1 MSAGVAAI
9 RRGQAAGMISDYV
22 ALTKPGIILLLELTT
37 FAAMVVAAH
46 GWPGFP
52 VVLWTMTAGALASGG
67 AGAVNCWYDRDID
80 ASMARTRR
88 RPIPDGRID
97 PSAALWFGIVL
108 GTVAVL
114 ELAVLVNLLAAAMC
128 LAGYLAYVL
137 LYTMYLKRNTV
148 QNIVV
153 GGVAGAIPPLVG
165 WAAVTGRLDLT
176 AFFMFALVFYWTP
189 PHFWSLA
196 LLIQSDYRRADVPML
211 PAVVGSGETRRQ
223 ILLWTLLLV
232 AVSVLPFVAGSFG
245 FGYLVAAMA
254 LGALFVALALRAVRL
269 GTSRSARQVF
279 YYSLIYLAAIF
290 VVMVVVS
297 TV

>member
-1 MSAGVAAI
+1 MSAGVAAL
-9 RRGQAAGMISDYV
+9 RRAQATAVVSDYI
-22 ALTKPGIILLLELTT
+22 ALTKPGIIFLLELIT

-46 GWPGFP
+46 GWPGFS
-52 VVLWTMTAGALASGG
+52 VVFWTMTAGALASGG

-88 RPIPDGRID
+88 RPLPDGRIA
-97 PSAALWFGIVL
+97 PAAALWFGILL
-108 GTVAVL
+108 GAVAVL
-114 ELAVLVNLLAAAMC
+114 ELAFMVNLLAATMC
-128 LAGYLAYVL
+128 LSGYLAYVL

-176 AFFMFALVFYWTP
+176 ALFMFALVFYWTP

-196 LLIQSDYRRADVPML
+196 LLVQSDYRRADVPML
-211 PAVVGSGETRRQ
+211 PAVAGAEETRRQ
-223 ILLWTLLLV
+223 ILLWTVLLV

-245 FGYLVAAMA
+245 LVYLAAA
-254 LGALFVALALRAVRL
+254 LLLGGLFVVLAVRASRL
-269 GTSRSARQVF
+269 RSSRSARQVF
-279 YYSLIYLAAIF
+279 YYSLVYLAAIF

-297 TV
+297 TA